1 MKTLKILSASQT
13 KALDTFTIEQEGIA
27 SVDLME
33 RASVAFVNW
42 FMQEYFAV
50 QQLSIHVFCGL
61 GNNGGDGLAIARL
74 LRQKGFKV
82 NVFVVEYAKQK
93 SADCEIN
100 FGRIQEITSIQ
111 TESDLAFL
119 KNIKPN
125 EIIIDALLGAGVNRS
140 VTGILKT
147 IIEQINALKAIKI
160 SIDIASGLYM
170 DSANLPE
177 DVILKPDK
185 TITFQL
191 PKLAM
196 MLPQNQAFV
205 GDWQVIDIGLNQQF
219 IQETKVENYYLT
231 EILPE
236 VRQNFSHKGTYGH
249 SLLIAGSRGMMGAAI
264 LSAKACLRSGVGKL
278 TCLVP
283 DFAYDILQISVPE
296 AMTLTYTESTH
307 EVLSE
312 IEIDNF
318 QSIAI
323 GPGIATKPEAF
334 ELLKST
340 LLLAKNKAMVID
352 ADALNLLGTEK
363 GRALL
368 TQLPKNTI
376 LTPHPKEFQKLIGH
390 TWKDD
395 FEKLNLLR
403 AFAEKYEVIVVL
415 KGYQSAIAMPDG
427 DIFFNSTGNA
437 GMATA
442 GSGDVLTGIIVALLA
457 QGYSAKE
464 AALLGVYQHGKAGD
478 FAATNR
484 GKMALIA
491 SDIIENLR
499 W

>member
-13 KALDTFTIEQEGIA
+13 KALDAFTIEKEGIA

-42 FMQEYFAV
+42 FMKEYFAV
-50 QQLSIHVFCGL
+50 QQFSIHVFCGL

-100 FGRIQEITSIQ
+100 FGKIQEITSIQ

-119 KNIKPN
+119 KNIQPN
-125 EIIIDALLGAGVNRS
+125 EIIIDTLLGAGVNRS
-140 VTGILKT
+140 VTGILKAL
-147 IIEQINALKAIKI
+147 IEQINTLKATKI

-205 GDWQVIDIGLNQQF
+205 GDWQVIDIGLNQEC
-219 IQETKVENYYLT
+219 INETKVENYYLT

-296 AMTLTYTESTH
+296 AMTLTYTESTR
-307 EVLSE
+307 EVLS
-312 IEIDNF
+312 EIDNF

-323 GPGIATKPEAF
+323 GPGIGTKPEAF

-340 LLLAKNKAMVID
+340 LLLSKNKAMVID
-352 ADALNLLGTEK
+352 ADALNLLGTEI
-363 GRALL
+363 GRELL
-368 TQLPKNTI
+368 TELPKNTI
-376 LTPHPKEFQKLIGH
+376 LTPHPKEFQKLIGL

-403 AFAEKYEVIVVL
+403 AFAKKYEVIVVL

-478 FAATNR
+478 FAAENR